1 MMHHLHLAVV
11 IVRRRVD
18 LGNRLGLFGE
28 MPANHMVGVRD
39 VSEGLHCKVRNQVG
53 PTYVRLMDIVL
64 IVR

>member
-11 IVRRRVD
+11 IVRRRVY
-18 LGNRLGLFGE
+18 LGHRLGLFGE
-28 MPANHMVGVRD
+28 MPADHMMRVRD

-53 PTYVRLMDIVL
+53 PTYVRLMNIVL